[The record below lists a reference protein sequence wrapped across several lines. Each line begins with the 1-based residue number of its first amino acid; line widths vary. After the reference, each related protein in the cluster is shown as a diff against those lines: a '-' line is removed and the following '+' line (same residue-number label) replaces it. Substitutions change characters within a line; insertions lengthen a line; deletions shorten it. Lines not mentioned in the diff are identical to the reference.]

1 MANGNGFIITKETW
15 ENLPAEQRE
24 WMLFDTVQDLH
35 MRIKAVE
42 KRPVADKCL
51 AFIGGAFGGFVAAL
65 GLKFLGK

>member
-35 MRIKAVE
+35 ARIKAVE
-42 KRPVADKCL
+42 KRPVADKCFAL
-51 AFIGGAFGGFVAAL
+51 LGGLVGGFIAAL
-65 GLKFLGK
+65 GLKWGG